1 MSSEVNND
9 GGLCENHLLAA
20 RGLCKS
26 FSGKTVLDGVDLA
39 VPRGTLVCVL
49 GKSGTGKSVLL
60 KCIAGVLR
68 PDRGDICFDGRVL
81 PVGASPEREAFRQ
94 RCSYLFQS
102 NALFDSLSALENVML
117 PLEQTTPMRRRD
129 ITARAREVLRALELD
144 EFRDRFPSQLSGGMQ
159 KRLALARAL
168 VTRPELVLFDEP
180 TAGLDPLRRNA
191 VFSMITRYQVEL
203 GFTAVVVTHD
213 LDEALVAADRVA
225 LLDEGRIRF
234 EGTPAEFRA
243 AADASVRGFRDS
255 VEALRAEVAA
265 NRGRTPARRRH
276 DDAETITS

>member
-1 MSSEVNND
+1 MSSETKTGCPAD
-9 GGLCENHLLAA
+9 HPLLAA
-20 RGLCKS
+20 RGLRKA
-26 FSGKTVLDGVDLA
+26 FSGKAVLEGVDLA

-60 KCIAGVLR
+60 KCIAGVIR
-68 PDRGDICFDGRVL
+68 PDGGEICFDGRVL
-81 PVGASPEREAFRQ
+81 PAGRSPEREAFRQ

-117 PLEQTTPMRRRD
+117 PLEQKTTMRRRE
-129 ITARAREVLRALELD
+129 ITASARQVLRALELD

-225 LLDEGRIRF
+225 LLDEGRMRF

-243 AADASVRGFRDS
+243 SSDNSVRAFRDS
-255 VEALRAEVAA
+255 VEELQTEVAA
-265 NRGRTPARRRH
+265 NRARQPRTRAR
-276 DDAETITS
+276 DDMEILPT

>member
-1 MSSEVNND
+1 MSLPD
-9 GGLCENHLLAA
+9 DTPGAACRHLLEA
-20 RGLCKS
+20 RGLRKA
-26 FSGKTVLDGVDLA
+26 FSGKIVLDGVDLV

-68 PDRGDICFDGRVL
+68 PDGGEICFDGRVL
-81 PVGASPEREAFRQ
+81 PAGHGSGREEFRQ

-102 NALFDSLSALENVML
+102 NALFDSLSTLENVML
-117 PLEQTTPMRRRD
+117 PLEQTTAMRRRE

-243 AADASVRGFRDS
+243 SGDPSVRGFRDS
-255 VEALRAEVAA
+255 VEDLEAEIAA
-265 NRGRTPARRRH
+265 NRARAPVRH
-276 DDAETITS
+276 SQTETLPS

>member
-1 MSSEVNND
+1 MSSAGKTPTAGD
-9 GGLCENHLLAA
+9 QPLLVA
-20 RGLCKS
+20 RGLRKA
-26 FSGKTVLDGVDLA
+26 FSGKTVLDGAALV
-39 VPRGTLVCVL
+39 VPRGSLVCVL

-68 PDRGDICFDGRVL
+68 PDGGEICFDGRTL
-81 PVGASPEREAFRQ
+81 TAGPSPEREEFRR
-94 RCSYLFQS
+94 RCGYLFQS

-117 PLEQTTPMRRRD
+117 PLEQTTTLRRRE
-129 ITARAREVLRALELD
+129 ITERAREVLRLLELD
-144 EFRDRFPSQLSGGMQ
+144 EYRERFPSQLSGGMQ

-213 LDEALVAADRVA
+213 LEEALVAADRVA

-234 EGTPAEFRA
+234 EGTPAAFRA
-243 AADASVRGFRDS
+243 SADPSVGGFRDS
-255 VEALRAEVAA
+255 VEHLRAEVAA
-265 NRGRTPARRRH
+265 NRAHTPLHRERE
-276 DDAETITS
+276 ETETLTS

>member
-1 MSSEVNND
+1 MSDSDNTS
-9 GGLCENHLLAA
+9 GGACKHLLEA
-20 RGLCKS
+20 RGLRKA
-26 FSGKTVLDGVDLA
+26 FSGKVVLDGVDLI

-68 PDRGDICFDGRVL
+68 PDGGEICFDGSVL
-81 PVGASPEREAFRQ
+81 PAGHGAGREEFRQ

-117 PLEQTTPMRRRD
+117 PLEQTTTRRRRD
-129 ITARAREVLRALELD
+129 IAVSAREVLRALELD

-168 VTRPELVLFDEP
+168 VTRPEIVLFDEP

-234 EGTPAEFRA
+234 EGSPAEFRA
-243 AADASVRGFRDS
+243 SADSSVRDFRDS
-255 VEALRAEVAA
+255 VEDLETEIAA
-265 NRGRTPARRRH
+265 NRARSPGRRGEK
-276 DDAETITS
+276 ETFPS

>member
-1 MSSEVNND
+1 MNDQVNTD
-9 GGLCENHLLAA
+9 VCGGTALLAA
-20 RGLCKS
+20 RDLRKA
-26 FSGKTVLDGVDLA
+26 FSGKVVLDGVDLN

-68 PDRGDICFDGRVL
+68 PDGGEICFDGKPLR
-81 PVGASPEREAFRQ
+81 PGNSRERAEFRE

-102 NALFDSLSALENVML
+102 NALFDSLSTLENVML
-117 PLEQTTPMRRRD
+117 PLEQTTAMRRRD
-129 ITARAREVLRALELD
+129 ITARARDVLRALELD

-225 LLDEGRIRF
+225 LLDEGRMRF
-234 EGTPAEFRA
+234 AGTPEEFRA
-243 AADASVRGFRDS
+243 SRDPSVRGFRDS
-255 VEALRAEVAA
+255 VEELRAEVAA
-265 NRGRTPARRRH
+265 NRARTPRPRSESL
-276 DDAETITS
+276 ETFST